1 MPVDMNVAILSR
13 KPLATHR
20 YDQWLAGRDLVLF
33 AEDTEATRRFLA
45 MGGHGFMPGSVHL
58 FPGWKANRAIDAALL
73 ASHARRPFDRI
84 VALSECDLLRAA
96 ELRERLGLP
105 GQSVASARAFR
116 DKVVMKQR
124 ARTAGLAVPDFLPV
138 STVHDITDFAAAHG
152 NRVVVKPGDG
162 SGSAGVRLLE
172 DVAAVEA
179 WIGAAPFSCDS
190 PAGYLA
196 EEFIDAP
203 MLSADGL
210 MTDGEVVAVMVGEY
224 TRTCL
229 SSLTE
234 LRPHGILLL
243 DPADPRAAAARAYLR
258 DLLGALPAADGT
270 MSFHCELFD
279 DAARG
284 PVLCEIAAR
293 TGGGFLPDIAARVL
307 GVDLE
312 RAAALGQAGT
322 AVTAARADAG
332 PRYGDILVPRSHR
345 YLPDGLSCGLPGV
358 VTFAARR
365 EQMTPDQRRPA
376 AKISDYVVSALL
388 RSGSHAGL
396 RQVYDDVAAWLSENM
411 RAGDGS

>member
-1 MPVDMNVAILSR
+1 MPLDMNVAVLSK

-33 AEDTEATRRFLA
+33 AEDTEAAREFLA
-45 MGGHGFMPGSVHL
+45 SGAHEFAPGAVRL
-58 FPGWKANRAIDAALL
+58 FPDWKTNRAVDEALL
-73 ASHARRPFDRI
+73 ASHALRPFDRI

-105 GQSVASARAFR
+105 GQGVASARAFR
-116 DKVVMKQR
+116 DKTVMKEHAR
-124 ARTAGLAVPDFLPV
+124 ATGLAVPDFRSV
-138 STVHDITDFAAAHG
+138 SSVHDLTDFAAAHR
-152 NRVVVKPGDG
+152 NQVIIKPADG

-172 DVAAVEA
+172 DVKAVEA
-179 WIGAAPFSCDS
+179 WIDAAALSCDS

-196 EEFIDAP
+196 EEFIGAP

-210 MTDGEVVAVMVGEY
+210 MTDGEVVTVMVGEY

-243 DPADPRAAAARAYLR
+243 DPGDPRASAARAYLR
-258 DLLGALPAADGT
+258 DLLRALPAAGGT

-284 PVLCEIAAR
+284 PMLCEIAAR
-293 TGGGFLPDIAARVL
+293 SGGGFLPDIARRVL

-322 AVTAARADAG
+322 DTTTARTDAG

-345 YLPDGLSCGLPGV
+345 YLPDGLTCDLPGV

-365 EQMTPDQRRPA
+365 SQMTPDQCRPA

-388 RSGSHAGL
+388 LSGSNAGL
-396 RQVYDDVAAWLSENM
+396 RRIYDDVAAWLSENM

>member
-1 MPVDMNVAILSR
+1 MPVDMNVAILSK

-33 AEDTEATRRFLA
+33 AEDSEATRRLLA
-45 MGGHGFMPGSVHL
+45 MGGHGFAAGSVHL
-58 FPGWKANRAIDAALL
+58 FADWKANRAIDAALL
-73 ASHARRPFDRI
+73 ASHAKRPFDRI

-105 GQSVASARAFR
+105 GQGVASARAFR
-116 DKVVMKQR
+116 DKAVMKRHAR
-124 ARTAGLAVPDFLPV
+124 AAGLAVPDFAQV
-138 STVHDITDFAAAHG
+138 STVHDLTDFAAAHG
-152 NRVVVKPGDG
+152 SPVVVKPADG
-162 SGSAGVRLLE
+162 SGSAGVCLLE
-172 DVAAVEA
+172 DVNAVRA
-179 WIGAAPFSCDS
+179 WIGAARFSCDS

-210 MTDGEVVAVMVGEY
+210 MTDGEVVTVMVGEY

-243 DPADPRAAAARAYLR
+243 DPADPRAGAARCYLR
-258 DLLGALPAADGT
+258 NLLRALPAAQGT

-322 AVTAARADAG
+322 AATAARADAG
-332 PRYGDILVPRSHR
+332 PRYGDILMPRSPR
-345 YLPDGLSCGLPGV
+345 YLPDGLTCGLPGV
-358 VTFAARR
+358 VTFTARR

-396 RQVYDDVAAWLSENM
+396 RQVYDEVAAWLSENM